1 MRKDSPPIVLASPVS
16 GRDHLWG
23 PIDAPVILVE
33 YGDYECADCN
43 DACRMIREIK
53 QEMQDRLCF
62 VFRHFPLSS
71 LHPHSLRAA
80 EAAVC
85 AAQQGLFWQMH
96 DLLFARQD
104 ALENGAIVEYAV
116 QIGLNIPPFLRE
128 LSEHRHDA
136 RVREDIESGRKSG
149 VHRTPTFFIN
159 GIRYDT
165 PVDRITFQADL
176 AKALRNS
183 EGGKRL

>member
-1 MRKDSPPIVLASPVS
+1 
-16 GRDHLWG
+16 
-23 PIDAPVILVE
+23 
-33 YGDYECADCN
+33 
-43 DACRMIREIK
+43 
-53 QEMQDRLCF
+53 
-62 VFRHFPLSS
+62 
-71 LHPHSLRAA
+71 
-80 EAAVC
+80 
-85 AAQQGLFWQMH
+85 MH